1 MFVLLSIIFCC
12 FVYLISVKLL
22 YNRFKKLWPVLLNNV
37 SLSPCT
43 KKDLNV
49 LSTYDRYDFNSRNSE
64 KDNLHT
70 LNDNR
75 VLIVTAHPDDECMF
89 FAPTIL
95 KLVESNA
102 LVHLLCLSSGN
113 YCNQGDQRK
122 KELVDSCAVLGIPA
136 NRVTIIDNNVCQ
148 GHSGSGLV
156 DEGLSRGW
164 FSEHAIILSHHT
176 GPAPDNSFHAMCTLR
191 LDSSEAVLA
200 ASALPVLRTR
210 IGSPPSGHGIL
221 GAGVE
226 GAEGARAGAGRELPD
241 DPKADWSTALISA
254 LILTHIRAHAIHL
267 VLTFDE
273 GGVSGHVNHIAIHKA
288 FRYLVSVGRIPE
300 DCQVLCLHTISIF
313 RKYLS
318 VLELPISWFLPSSF
332 YCVIG
337 PEEYRRAKGTLA
349 GSQDSTDGRMFSPGL
364 RGVPAMSPSYFFSSS
379 FLPSFLLAFWRQEAM
394 LRHRSQLLWFRRLYL
409 LFSRYMFINTFRAIT
424 VETKNVKIY

>member
-113 YCNQGDQRK
+113 YYNQGDQRK

-136 NRVTIIDNNVCQ
+136 NRVTIIDNK
-148 GHSGSGLV
+148 
-156 DEGLSRGW
+156 
-164 FSEHAIILSHHT
+164 
-176 GPAPDNSFHAMCTLR
+176 
-191 LDSSEAVLA
+191 
-200 ASALPVLRTR
+200 
-210 IGSPPSGHGIL
+210 
-221 GAGVE
+221 
-226 GAEGARAGAGRELPD
+226 ELPD

-288 FRYLVSVGRIPE
+288 FR
-300 DCQVLCLHTISIF
+300 
-313 RKYLS
+313 
-318 VLELPISWFLPSSF
+318 LPGPLPSHHQHLQEVPVSLRTANQLVPTLF
-332 YCVIG
+332 ILL
-337 PEEYRRAKGTLA
+337 RDRA
-349 GSQDSTDGRMFSPGL
+349 
-364 RGVPAMSPSYFFSSS
+364 RGI
-379 FLPSFLLAFWRQEAM
+379 QEG
-394 LRHRSQLLWFRRLYL
+394 
-409 LFSRYMFINTFRAIT
+409 
-424 VETKNVKIY
+424 